1 MPHLLALS
9 LTRALR
15 ASFAF
20 FLSLLFSLSTMR
32 THAFMARSEP
42 WHRVPPVEATALR
55 ACVSRRCAS
64 SLAATANAPLLP
76 PPRLSGLPPYA
87 AAALAAINQ
96 QRLCS
101 RSLRP
106 PTRARASPLPPPSA
120 QRASRAPPALAP
132 ATASSPSL
140 VHDRCERLRSYG
152 AEVDER
158 VALLIELANDRN
170 VIPSQHREPER
181 FQLHAIL
188 HAKNALVRLVEDHVR
203 RLIEALQQTL
213 WCEQRRRR
221 RIGKG
226 IVAGRRTREGGM
238 GAAAAAAARR
248 MRKW

>member
-1 MPHLLALS
+1 MVPPRADAVRG
-9 LTRALR
+9 RALVSVYICPHTLHSNDG
-15 ASFAF
+15 ATF
-20 FLSLLFSLSTMR
+20 FL
-32 THAFMARSEP
+32 A
-42 WHRVPPVEATALR
+42 
-55 ACVSRRCAS
+55 
-64 SLAATANAPLLP
+64 
-76 PPRLSGLPPYA
+76 
-87 AAALAAINQ
+87 
-96 QRLCS
+96 
-101 RSLRP
+101 
-106 PTRARASPLPPPSA
+106 
-120 QRASRAPPALAP
+120 APPALAP